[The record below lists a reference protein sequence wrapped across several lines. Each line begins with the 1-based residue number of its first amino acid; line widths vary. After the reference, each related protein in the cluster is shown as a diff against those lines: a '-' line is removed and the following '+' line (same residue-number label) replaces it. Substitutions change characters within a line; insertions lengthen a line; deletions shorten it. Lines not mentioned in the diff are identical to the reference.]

1 MYESSVI
8 QHFTEQGIKQGI
20 EQGIEQGER
29 KAAIES
35 LLDVLDMRFQSSE
48 VQTLKPIIESIEE
61 LQTLKQLHHEALQV
75 SSLDEFRRILSSN
88 GK

>member
-1 MYESSVI
+1 
-8 QHFTEQGIKQGI
+8 
-20 EQGIEQGER
+20 
-29 KAAIES
+29 
-35 LLDVLDMRFQSSE
+35 
-48 VQTLKPIIESIEE
+48 VQTLKPKIESKAIEEIQRLKQLHHIEE

>member
-8 QHFTEQGIKQGI
+8 QYFTEQGIK
-20 EQGIEQGER
+20 QGER

-35 LLDVLDMRFQSSE
+35 LLDVLEVRFQSSE
-48 VQTLKPIIESIEE
+48 VQTLKPKIESIEE

-75 SSLDEFRRILSSN
+75 SSLDEFRQILASN
-88 GK
+88 RN